1 MLYGKNACQ
10 AETCQVPDTTVACTL
25 LIIRLAQGKRSSF
38 FAQTGNAS
46 GSMKL
51 RLSRTPNV
59 PRFRRVRLANE
70 NLTLRTSTEN
80 EHVEEKE
87 IYDE

>member
-1 MLYGKNACQ
+1 
-10 AETCQVPDTTVACTL
+10 
-25 LIIRLAQGKRSSF
+25 
-38 FAQTGNAS
+38 
-46 GSMKL
+46 MKL